1 MIFDDAVG
9 LADAHLLGP
18 AKAMLDGVYASQ
30 RQEVEDLR
38 ARLLSK
44 YDNEESLKKL
54 LAKH

>member
-1 MIFDDAVG
+1 MIFDAVG

-30 RQEVEDLR
+30 RQEVEDLK

>member
-1 MIFDDAVG
+1 VDLG
-9 LADAHLLGP
+9 DAHLLGP

-30 RQEVEDLR
+30 KQEVEDLK

-54 LAKH
+54 LAKN